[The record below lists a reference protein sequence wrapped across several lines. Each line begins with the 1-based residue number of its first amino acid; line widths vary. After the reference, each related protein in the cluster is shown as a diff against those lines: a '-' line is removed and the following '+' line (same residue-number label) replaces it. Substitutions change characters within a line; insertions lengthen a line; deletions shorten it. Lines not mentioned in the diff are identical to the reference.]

1 VLPFNYSRKSELHGT
16 ATIPF
21 GKGRQK
27 SISSDRLIFYMKPPD
42 LSLPEAKPDPLG
54 DIMLKFL
61 IDQDNES
68 PYVDFKEVI
77 DISKEGPFAKIAK
90 DIFAFSNYGGG
101 FILIGFKER
110 KSKNQVNEEVAE
122 RPTRTFLEVGL
133 PEGFH
138 IDQASLQEKFNAYSN
153 SPIEI
158 GYREFWREIDGT
170 QKKFAAIYVPGSQSV
185 LKPVKRGLYEDF
197 RGKTKTAFEIGT
209 ILVRRGTQSIVA
221 SDRDLAW
228 IKERSREEEYS
239 LSVLT
244 GKPDYVRETLFSNLF
259 EITKLPVS
267 IWSAEETELD
277 EIEGI
282 ESGDGFQSFVQWNRK
297 IVSFYNLLQINEPFA
312 RGIIK
317 ESIKREDVQ
326 LWVQDRDRKKVI
338 ISLLNKELS
347 LHISRIGLSEEPNKH
362 NFFYSS
368 TEESRKEKWRPRF
381 RTSSEKTVAQRIWAE
396 QVHSYVYWHI
406 AVNAKFTSLQNHLYL
421 RLNPTI
427 RITEDGRKTI
437 SGEKEG
443 TIITRLLHNKY
454 NADYLNSVLFW
465 IQKLANGKAAL
476 YLADGQIVVST
487 NPVETDIEV
496 GIRADVPPSE
506 SSLKVKYVDT
516 EANVKAQSAKLRSI
530 YIEEPD
536 LVFGGK
542 REEKDPKI
550 GLKYLGPYQYSSEE
564 NPTPGEVKVGIV
576 GSSDSIGLTKQILQR
591 LSEPIESSES
601 NKWLYPGYPGF
612 RADTPIRCIFVTSA
626 NWELT
631 LKEVEIKS
639 VLSIADDVNK
649 RIATGVNLFRDKV
662 RALSMEDNRPDVI
675 ICAMPSDIEEYCGI
689 SEKTRGAKRPKFT
702 LEEKLISELKAK
714 GNKFLDE
721 WGLEVQDPTMR
732 RDLDLDFHNALKGK
746 VMEFGI
752 PIQILRESTA
762 RGFVDF
768 GNPSVKPIQEP
779 ATFSY
784 NFATAL
790 YYKANGKPWRLAKLR
805 QDTCYVG
812 ISFFQNLMN
821 PKHEVETSMAQ
832 VFTHNGEGMVLR
844 GADVVIDKRTEEP
857 HMSKKQAYE
866 LMKEALKSYEERAGR
881 QPSRVVIHKKTTF
894 YGYEREGFMEAIGN
908 QSHDFV
914 AITDK
919 HFYRFART
927 GQYPVLRG
935 TGICLSEGRWLLYTS
950 GYIPRVRTYPG
961 HRIPSPL
968 LLNHQGDSQISEIC
982 EEILGLT
989 KLNWNTTSFATI
1001 WPITLE
1007 FSKDVGKVL
1016 SELPEDSQIQNHYR
1030 FYM

>member
-1 VLPFNYSRKSELHGT
+1 
-16 ATIPF
+16 
-21 GKGRQK
+21 
-27 SISSDRLIFYMKPPD
+27 MKPDD
-42 LSLPEAKPDPLG
+42 LFLPEVKVEPLG
-54 DIMLKFL
+54 DLMLDFL
-61 IDQDNES
+61 IERDNES
-68 PYVDFKEVI
+68 EYIDFKEII
-77 DISKEGPFAKIAK
+77 DVSRDGPFAKIAK
-90 DIFAFSNYGGG
+90 DIFAFSNYGSG

-110 KSKNQVNEEVAE
+110 KNESQVSRQTTE
-122 RPTRTFLEVGL
+122 RPKRTFIQVGL
-133 PEGFH
+133 PEDFH

-153 SPIEI
+153 SPIEL
-158 GYREFWREIDGT
+158 GYRELWRKIDGT
-170 QKKFAAIYVPGSQSV
+170 QKKFAAIYVPGSHMV
-185 LKPVKRGLYEDF
+185 LEPVKRGVYEDF
-197 RGKTKTAFEIGT
+197 RGKTKTAFDQGT
-209 ILVRRGTQSIVA
+209 ILIRRGTQSIVA
-221 SDRDLAW
+221 SNRDLAL
-228 IKERSREEEYS
+228 IKERTHRAEYS

-259 EITKLPVS
+259 EIIKLPAS
-267 IWSAEETELD
+267 IWSAEETEQD
-277 EIEGI
+277 EVRAIENR
-282 ESGDGFQSFVQWNRK
+282 GDSYPFVPWNGK
-297 IVSFYNLLQINEPFA
+297 IVSFSNLLEINEPFA
-312 RGIIK
+312 RRIIK
-317 ESIKREDVQ
+317 ESTKREDIQ
-326 LWVQDRDRKKVI
+326 SWVQDPDRRRVI

-347 LHISRIGLSEEPNKH
+347 LHISNIGLSHEPNKH
-362 NFFYSS
+362 KFFYSS
-368 TEESRKEKWRPRF
+368 TEESRKEVWRPRF
-381 RTSSEKTVAQRIWAE
+381 RESSEKTVAQRIWAE
-396 QVHSYVYWHI
+396 QVHSFVYWHI
-406 AVNAKFTSLQNHLYL
+406 AVDARFTSLHNNLYL
-421 RLNPTI
+421 RLIPTI
-427 RITEDGRKTI
+427 QITEDGRNPI
-437 SGEKEG
+437 FGEKEG
-443 TIITRLLHNKY
+443 TIITRLTHNKY
-454 NADYLNSVLFW
+454 NANFLNSVLFW
-465 IQKLANGKAAL
+465 IQKLANGKDAL
-476 YLADGQIVVST
+476 YLLDRQIVVST
-487 NPVETDIEV
+487 DPVETDIEV
-496 GIRADVPPSE
+496 GIRADIPPSE
-506 SSLKVKYVDT
+506 SSLEVEDVGSEVNITSYST
-516 EANVKAQSAKLRSI
+516 KLRSM

-536 LVFGGK
+536 LVFGRK

-550 GLKYLGPYQYSSEE
+550 GLRYMGPYQYSSEE
-564 NPTPGEVKVGIV
+564 NPTPSEVKVGII
-576 GSSDSIGLTKQILQR
+576 GSSATIDLTKQILHR

-601 NKWLYPGYPGF
+601 NKWLYPDYPGF
-612 RADTPIRCIFVTSA
+612 RADTSIRCNFVTSA

-639 VLSIADDVNK
+639 VLSIAEDVNK
-649 RIATGVNLFRDKV
+649 RIAAGVNLFRDKV

-675 ICAMPSDIEEYCGI
+675 VCTMPSDIEEYCGI

-702 LEEKLISELKAK
+702 PKEKLISELKAK

-721 WGLEVQDPTMR
+721 WGLEVQDLKEM
-732 RDLDLDFHNALKGK
+732 DLDLDFHNALKGK

-752 PIQILRESTA
+752 PIQLLRESTA
-762 RGFVDF
+762 RGFLDY
-768 GNPSVKPIQEP
+768 GNSLVKRIQEP

-812 ISFFQNLMN
+812 ISFFHNLLN
-821 PKHEVETSMAQ
+821 PKLDVETSMAQ

-844 GADVVIDKRTEEP
+844 GVDVVIDKRTKEP
-857 HMSKKQAYE
+857 HMSKRQAYV

-894 YGYEREGFMEAIGN
+894 YDVEREGFMEAIGN

-919 HFYRFART
+919 HSYRFART

-935 TGICLSEGRWLLYTS
+935 TGISLSERRWLLYTS

-968 LLNHQGDSQISEIC
+968 LLNHQGDSQINEIC

-1016 SELPEDSQIQNHYR
+1016 SELPEGSQIQNHYR

>member
-1 VLPFNYSRKSELHGT
+1 
-16 ATIPF
+16 
-21 GKGRQK
+21 
-27 SISSDRLIFYMKPPD
+27 MKPDD
-42 LSLPEAKPDPLG
+42 LSLPEVEVEPLG
-54 DIMLKFL
+54 DLMLDFL
-61 IDQDNES
+61 IERDNES
-68 PYVDFKEVI
+68 EYIDFKEIIVVSR
-77 DISKEGPFAKIAK
+77 DGPFAKIAK

-110 KSKNQVNEEVAE
+110 KNESQVNEQAAE
-122 RPTRTFLEVGL
+122 RPKRTFIQVGL
-133 PEGFH
+133 PEDFH

-153 SPIEI
+153 SPIDL
-158 GYREFWREIDGT
+158 GYREFWRKIDGT
-170 QKKFAAIYVPGSQSV
+170 QKKFAAIYVQGSRLV
-185 LKPVKRGLYEDF
+185 LEPVKRGIYEDF
-197 RGKTKTAFEIGT
+197 RGRTKTAFDQGT
-209 ILVRRGTQSIVA
+209 ILIRRGTQSIVA
-221 SDRDLAW
+221 SDRDLAR
-228 IKERSREEEYS
+228 IKGRALKAEYS

-259 EITKLPVS
+259 EIIKLPAS
-267 IWSAEETELD
+267 IWSAEEARLD
-277 EIEGI
+277 EVKAIEN
-282 ESGDGFQSFVQWNRK
+282 GDGFQSFVPWNGK
-297 IVSFYNLLQINEPFA
+297 IVSFYNLLEINESFA

-317 ESIKREDVQ
+317 ESTKREDVQ
-326 LWVQDRDRKKVI
+326 SWVQDSNRRRVI

-347 LHISRIGLSEEPNKH
+347 LHVSNIGLSEEPNKH
-362 NFFYSS
+362 KFFYSS
-368 TEESRKEKWRPRF
+368 TEESRKEVWKSRF
-381 RTSSEKTVAQRIWAE
+381 RASSEKTVAQRIWAD
-396 QVHSYVYWHI
+396 QVHSFVYWHI
-406 AVNAKFTSLQNHLYL
+406 AVNAHFTSLHNNLYL

-427 RITEDGRKTI
+427 QITEDGRNAI
-437 SGEKEG
+437 FGEKEG
-443 TIITRLLHNKY
+443 TIITRLTHNKY

-465 IQKLANGKAAL
+465 IQKLANGNDAL
-476 YLADGQIVVST
+476 SLLDGQIVVST
-487 NPVETDIEV
+487 NPVEADIEV
-496 GIRADVPPSE
+496 GIRADIPPSE
-506 SSLKVKYVDT
+506 SSLEVEDVDS
-516 EANVKAQSAKLRSI
+516 EVNIKDQSTKLRSM

-536 LVFGGK
+536 LLFGGK

-550 GLKYLGPYQYSSEE
+550 GLRYLGPYQYSSEKT
-564 NPTPGEVKVGIV
+564 PTPSEVKVGIV
-576 GSSDSIGLTKQILQR
+576 GSSVSIDLTKQILQR

-601 NKWLYPGYPGF
+601 NKWLYPDYPGF
-612 RADTPIRCIFVTSA
+612 RADTSIRCNFVTSA

-631 LKEVEIKS
+631 LKEVEMKS

-649 RIATGVNLFRDKV
+649 RIAAGVNLFRDKV

-675 ICAMPSDIEEYCGI
+675 VCTMPSDIEEYCGI

-702 LEEKLISELKAK
+702 PEEKLISELKAK

-721 WGLEVQDPTMR
+721 WGLEVQDPR
-732 RDLDLDFHNALKGK
+732 ERDLDLDFHNALKGK

-752 PIQILRESTA
+752 PIQLLRESTA

-768 GNPSVKPIQEP
+768 GNPSVKRIQEP

-812 ISFFQNLMN
+812 ISFFHNLLS
-821 PKHEVETSMAQ
+821 PKFDVETSMAQ

-844 GADVVIDKRTEEP
+844 GTDVVIDNRTKEP
-857 HMSKKQAYE
+857 HMSKRQAYE

-894 YGYEREGFMEAIGN
+894 YDVEREGFMEAIGN
-908 QSHDFV
+908 HSHDFV
-914 AITDK
+914 AITDR
-919 HFYRFART
+919 HSYRFART

-935 TGICLSEGRWLLYTS
+935 TGIILSERRWLLYTS

-968 LLNHQGDSQISEIC
+968 LLNHQGDSQINEIC

-1016 SELPEDSQIQNHYR
+1016 SELPEGSQIQNHYR